1 MSSRPKLTWSFTGRR
16 SARCRCSRRFVICID
31 VERGNNVGR
40 NDRYFDLRSII
51 ESSLHLQEELTQ
63 AEVWERQLEQRIIR
77 TKEMLK
83 PPIMKFSE
91 QLENCKAVDEA
102 DIEATFGEKNV
113 NADQVVKILRR
124 KALEVHKLGRNE
136 LLGFINTV
144 LNIRNH
150 IVDSEIP
157 TEGLKEVVETV
168 AGKILSQLGR
178 PSIDWTGMQEGQL
191 RIVRSSH
198 PQCISIWFHYDI
210 FLRRL
215 VTIEVDE
222 IPAFVASLVDQ
233 LIAKEISDN
242 SKDCE

>member
-1 MSSRPKLTWSFTGRR
+1 MDPALEQEWQRR
-16 SARCRCSRRFVICID
+16 IQDNQD
-31 VERGNNVGR
+31 VQQAKV
-40 NDRYFDLRSII
+40 DLEFHRAKIRQM
-51 ESSLHLQEELTQ
+51 QEELTQ

-91 QLENCKAVDEA
+91 QLETCKAVDEA

-113 NADQVVKILRR
+113 NADQVVKLLRR

-150 IVDSEIP
+150 IVDSENP

-191 RIVRSSH
+191 RIVR
-198 PQCISIWFHYDI
+198 
-210 FLRRL
+210 RL

-233 LIAKEISDN
+233 LIAKEIFDN

>member
-1 MSSRPKLTWSFTGRR
+1 MDPALEQEWQRR
-16 SARCRCSRRFVICID
+16 IQDNQD
-31 VERGNNVGR
+31 VQQAKV
-40 NDRYFDLRSII
+40 DLEFHRAKIRQM
-51 ESSLHLQEELTQ
+51 QEELTQ

-77 TKEMLK
+77 TKERLK

-91 QLENCKAVDEA
+91 QLETCKAVDEA

-113 NADQVVKILRR
+113 NADQVVKLLRR

-150 IVDSEIP
+150 IVDSENP

-191 RIVRSSH
+191 RIVR
-198 PQCISIWFHYDI
+198 
-210 FLRRL
+210 RL

-233 LIAKEISDN
+233 LIAKEIFYN

>member
-1 MSSRPKLTWSFTGRR
+1 MDPALEQEWQRR
-16 SARCRCSRRFVICID
+16 IQDNQD
-31 VERGNNVGR
+31 VQQAKV
-40 NDRYFDLRSII
+40 DLEFHRAKIRQM
-51 ESSLHLQEELTQ
+51 QEELTQ

-77 TKEMLK
+77 TKERLK

-91 QLENCKAVDEA
+91 QLETCKAVDEA

-113 NADQVVKILRR
+113 NADQVVKLLRR

-150 IVDSEIP
+150 IVDSENP

-191 RIVRSSH
+191 RIVR
-198 PQCISIWFHYDI
+198 
-210 FLRRL
+210 RL

-222 IPAFVASLVDQ
+222 IPGFVASLVDQ

>member
-1 MSSRPKLTWSFTGRR
+1 MDPALEQEWQRR
-16 SARCRCSRRFVICID
+16 IQDNQD
-31 VERGNNVGR
+31 VQQAKV
-40 NDRYFDLRSII
+40 DLEFHRAKIRQM
-51 ESSLHLQEELTQ
+51 QEELTQ

-77 TKEMLK
+77 TKERLK

-91 QLENCKAVDEA
+91 QLETCKAVDEA

-113 NADQVVKILRR
+113 NADQVVKLLRR

-150 IVDSEIP
+150 IVDSENPI
-157 TEGLKEVVETV
+157 EGLKEVVETV

-191 RIVRSSH
+191 RIVR
-198 PQCISIWFHYDI
+198 
-210 FLRRL
+210 RL

-222 IPAFVASLVDQ
+222 IPGFVASLVDQ

>member
-1 MSSRPKLTWSFTGRR
+1 MDPALEQEWQRR
-16 SARCRCSRRFVICID
+16 IQDNQD
-31 VERGNNVGR
+31 VQQAKV
-40 NDRYFDLRSII
+40 DLEFHRAKIRQM
-51 ESSLHLQEELTQ
+51 QEELTQ

-77 TKEMLK
+77 TKERLK

-91 QLENCKAVDEA
+91 QLETCKAVDEA

-113 NADQVVKILRR
+113 NADQVVKLLRR

-191 RIVRSSH
+191 KIV
-198 PQCISIWFHYDI
+198 
-210 FLRRL
+210 RRL

-222 IPAFVASLVDQ
+222 IPGFVASLVDQ
-233 LIAKEISDN
+233 LITKEISDS

>member
-40 NDRYFDLRSII
+40 NDRYFDLRSI
-51 ESSLHLQEELTQ
+51 ESSLQEELTQ

-77 TKEMLK
+77 AKEMLK

-91 QLENCKAVDEA
+91 QLETCKAVDEA

-113 NADQVVKILRR
+113 NADQVVKMLRR

-168 AGKILSQLGR
+168 AGKILSQLSR
-178 PSIDWTGMQEGQL
+178 PSVDWTGMQEGQL

-198 PQCISIWFHYDI
+198 CSAFQFGFIVI
-210 FLRRL
+210 FSSGDWLL
-215 VTIEVDE
+215 
-222 IPAFVASLVDQ
+222 
-233 LIAKEISDN
+233 
-242 SKDCE
+242 

>member
-1 MSSRPKLTWSFTGRR
+1 MDPALEQEWQRR
-16 SARCRCSRRFVICID
+16 IQDNQD
-31 VERGNNVGR
+31 VQQAKV
-40 NDRYFDLRSII
+40 DLEFHRAKIRQM
-51 ESSLHLQEELTQ
+51 QEELTQ

-91 QLENCKAVDEA
+91 QLETCKAVDEA

-124 KALEVHKLGRNE
+124 KALEVQKLGRNE

-191 RIVRSSH
+191 KIV
-198 PQCISIWFHYDI
+198 
-210 FLRRL
+210 RRL

-222 IPAFVASLVDQ
+222 IPGFVASLVDQ
-233 LIAKEISDN
+233 LIAKEISDS

>member
-1 MSSRPKLTWSFTGRR
+1 MDPALEQEWQRR
-16 SARCRCSRRFVICID
+16 IQDNQD
-31 VERGNNVGR
+31 VQQAKV
-40 NDRYFDLRSII
+40 DLEFHRAKIRQM
-51 ESSLHLQEELTQ
+51 QEELTQ

-91 QLENCKAVDEA
+91 QLETCKAVDEA

-136 LLGFINTV
+136 LLEFINTV

-150 IVDSEIP
+150 IVDSENL

-191 RIVRSSH
+191 RIVR
-198 PQCISIWFHYDI
+198 
-210 FLRRL
+210 RL

-233 LIAKEISDN
+233 LIAKEIFDN

>member
-1 MSSRPKLTWSFTGRR
+1 MQNRIEW
-16 SARCRCSRRFVICID
+16 
-31 VERGNNVGR
+31 GNNVGR

-51 ESSLHLQEELTQ
+51 ESSVQEELTQ

-124 KALEVHKLGRNE
+124 KALEVQKLGRNE

-150 IVDSEIP
+150 IVDSKNL

-198 PQCISIWFHYDI
+198 CSAFQFGFIMI
-210 FLRRL
+210 FSSGDWLL
-215 VTIEVDE
+215 
-222 IPAFVASLVDQ
+222 
-233 LIAKEISDN
+233 
-242 SKDCE
+242 

>member
-1 MSSRPKLTWSFTGRR
+1 MDPALEQEWQRR
-16 SARCRCSRRFVICID
+16 IQDNQDVQQAKVDLEFHRAKIRQMQVQSQICYLHRCRI
-31 VERGNNVGR
+31 EWGNNVGR

-51 ESSLHLQEELTQ
+51 IESSLQEELTQ

-136 LLGFINTV
+136 LLGFINMV
-144 LNIRNH
+144 LNIRNY
-150 IVDSEIP
+150 IVDSENP

-198 PQCISIWFHYDI
+198 CSAFQFGFIMI
-210 FLRRL
+210 FSSGDWLPL
-215 VTIEVDE
+215 
-222 IPAFVASLVDQ
+222 
-233 LIAKEISDN
+233 K
-242 SKDCE
+242 

>member
-1 MSSRPKLTWSFTGRR
+1 MDPALEQEWQRR
-16 SARCRCSRRFVICID
+16 IQDNQDVQQAKVDLEFHRAKIRQMQVQSQICYLHRCRI
-31 VERGNNVGR
+31 EWENNVGR
-40 NDRYFDLRSII
+40 NNRYFDLRSI
-51 ESSLHLQEELTQ
+51 ESSLQEELTQ

-77 TKEMLK
+77 TKERLK

-91 QLENCKAVDEA
+91 QLETCKAVDEA

-124 KALEVHKLGRNE
+124 KALEVQKLGRNE

-144 LNIRNH
+144 LNIRNY
-150 IVDSEIP
+150 IVDSENP

-178 PSIDWTGMQEGQL
+178 PSIDWTGMQKGQL

-198 PQCISIWFHYDI
+198 CSAFQFGFIVI
-210 FLRRL
+210 FSSGDWLL
-215 VTIEVDE
+215 
-222 IPAFVASLVDQ
+222 
-233 LIAKEISDN
+233 
-242 SKDCE
+242 

>member
-1 MSSRPKLTWSFTGRR
+1 MDPALALEQEWQRR
-16 SARCRCSRRFVICID
+16 IQDNQD
-31 VERGNNVGR
+31 VQQAKV
-40 NDRYFDLRSII
+40 DLEFHRAKIRQM
-51 ESSLHLQEELTQ
+51 QEELTQ

-77 TKEMLK
+77 TKERLK

-91 QLENCKAVDEA
+91 QLETCKAVDEA

-113 NADQVVKILRR
+113 NADQVVKLLKR

-150 IVDSEIP
+150 IVDSENP

-191 RIVRSSH
+191 RIVR
-198 PQCISIWFHYDI
+198 
-210 FLRRL
+210 RL

-222 IPAFVASLVDQ
+222 IPGFVASLVDQ

>member
-1 MSSRPKLTWSFTGRR
+1 MDPALEQEWQRR
-16 SARCRCSRRFVICID
+16 IQDNQD
-31 VERGNNVGR
+31 VQQAKV
-40 NDRYFDLRSII
+40 DLEFHRAKIRQM
-51 ESSLHLQEELTQ
+51 QEELTQ

-77 TKEMLK
+77 TKERLK

-91 QLENCKAVDEA
+91 QLETCKAVDEA

-113 NADQVVKILRR
+113 NADQVVKLLRR

-191 RIVRSSH
+191 RIVR
-198 PQCISIWFHYDI
+198 
-210 FLRRL
+210 RL

-233 LIAKEISDN
+233 LIAKEIFDK

>member
-1 MSSRPKLTWSFTGRR
+1 MDPALEQEWQRR
-16 SARCRCSRRFVICID
+16 IQDNQD
-31 VERGNNVGR
+31 VQQAKV
-40 NDRYFDLRSII
+40 DLEFHRAKIRQM
-51 ESSLHLQEELTQ
+51 QEELTQ

-77 TKEMLK
+77 TKERLK

-91 QLENCKAVDEA
+91 QLETCKAVDEA
-102 DIEATFGEKNV
+102 DIEATFSEENV
-113 NADQVVKILRR
+113 NADQVVKMLRS

-150 IVDSEIP
+150 IVDSENP

-191 RIVRSSH
+191 RIVR
-198 PQCISIWFHYDI
+198 
-210 FLRRL
+210 RL

-233 LIAKEISDN
+233 LIAKEIFDN
-242 SKDCE
+242 SKGL